1 MLSAIRPALA
11 VTVPLKLALPAS
23 DISSVNA
30 VIPEPPSSPLKIISL
45 SCTLDSITKSDDEFT
60 KSPIAVPSSLNV
72 TLPPFA
78 SKIISPS
85 TSTVKSAPSEIVEP
99 SIVMSSTVKVVK
111 VPKLVILVCAASDTF
126 KLAKASTIAPPA
138 PAPSE

>member
-1 MLSAIRPALA
+1 MILSI
-11 VTVPLKLALPAS
+11 VTPPSKSADVPDTAPPKVAPELKVAAPAS
-23 DISSVNA
+23 DISSVSA
-30 VIPEPPSSPLKIISL
+30 VIPEPPSSPLNNISL

-85 TSTVKSAPSEIVEP
+85 TSTV
-99 SIVMSSTVKVVK
+99 
-111 VPKLVILVCAASDTF
+111 
-126 KLAKASTIAPPA
+126 
-138 PAPSE
+138 